1 MATTKSDLA
10 TAQSSATTNAASRL
24 RDSQLSAGAVYVAE
38 ARFTCADIA
47 AANDIVELVYLP
59 EGARVLPHLS
69 KIAADNPGTELT
81 VQIGDG
87 ANPDLYSGTVDISA
101 GGVFDFAGGNAAVDG
116 YVTTAQDSVDLKAI
130 AVDTLTD
137 ASDVTVFIA
146 YTLKN

>member
-1 MATTKSDLA
+1 MATTYSDLA
-10 TAQSSATTNAASRL
+10 TAQYAADGNASQRL
-24 RDSQLSAGAVYVAE
+24 ENSQLSAGNLYLAE
-38 ARFTCADIA
+38 ARLTCADIA

-59 EGARVLPHLS
+59 EGARVIPHLC
-69 KIAADNPGTELT
+69 KITADNPGTELT

-101 GGVFDFAGGNAAVDG
+101 GGVFDFAGGDAAVDG
-116 YVTTAQDSVDLKAI
+116 YVTTAHDSVDLKAI

-137 ASDVTVFIA
+137 ASDITVFIA